1 MRARDTTITER
12 RPQLL
17 HTLLSGTSLEQSH
30 RFAVA
35 GVSRPLHHLQ
45 PSQRR
50 RRLPGKSPSLT
61 SGLLELSTAQRR
73 TRLQLHVP
81 IPLYYWVVRL
91 YDLSTCT
98 SDRAIVRAHP
108 TTTRHSRMYLGT
120 QQASAHSAPLPVP
133 RREWSFACVHNRQLL
148 GHALTCT
155 NKAVHVVHVTHRCAN
170 RTARTA
176 RSCPR
181 SAGDRPHTRLSA
193 STHCSELI
201 HRDRRSS
208 CRARPELVGHRPY
221 PSRTSLE
228 ATRCTGKAWIRVW
241 PARHNDAAR
250 TTPPHMA
257 APAWHCHAAL
267 ASRAARAPVTTTPAP
282 PATCQRSPP
291 P

>member
-1 MRARDTTITER
+1 
-12 RPQLL
+12 
-17 HTLLSGTSLEQSH
+17 
-30 RFAVA
+30 
-35 GVSRPLHHLQ
+35 
-45 PSQRR
+45 
-50 RRLPGKSPSLT
+50 
-61 SGLLELSTAQRR
+61 
-73 TRLQLHVP
+73 
-81 IPLYYWVVRL
+81 
-91 YDLSTCT
+91 
-98 SDRAIVRAHP
+98 
-108 TTTRHSRMYLGT
+108 MYLGT

-282 PATCQRSPP
+282 PPPPLLANEVPLHDPLMRRATGGVSGPVAWRSQGVSPP
-291 P
+291 GRQPLPRPAAWQRRHTSLSHAEPCFCRLRHLSFRSTLVRRGT